1 MTVNEAGWDR
11 VVRVILGVVLLALYF
26 MGSVSGTA
34 GLVALIVGLI
44 ALITGL
50 VGFCPLYKVVG
61 FSTKK

>member
-1 MTVNEAGWDR
+1 MSVNEAGWDR
-11 VVRVILGVVLLALYF
+11 VVRVILGVVLLSLYF

-34 GLVALIVGLI
+34 GIIALIVGLVM
-44 ALITGL
+44 LVTGL